1 MASEAFQEIVNAYP
15 ELVVKPAGFAN
26 GGLDID
32 TYRSFTSKSAFPVS
46 DSTEVTKTSAG
57 GVPAE
62 WIIESGVKPEKRLA
76 FFHGG
81 GFVAGGLDF
90 YRPFASWISKAT
102 GCSVLLVDYRL
113 APEHPFPAAVEDVL
127 SSYRW
132 MCNNGPDGKYPARKT
147 FIGGDSAGGC
157 LALATLL
164 GLKGA
169 GEDLPDAAVT
179 LSAFLD
185 LALTGKSIANR
196 AGSDI
201 LFAQSHLKKVAEVY
215 LAGQDP
221 LLPSSSPLYGDLSGL
236 PPILMQVGDAELLLD
251 DSVRFAEKAKKAGV
265 KVTLE
270 VWPEMFHVWQLF
282 GPAFPEAQQAIDRI
296 GEYIRAS

>member
-1 MASEAFQEIVNAYP
+1 MASEAFQEIVTAYP
-15 ELVVKPAGFAN
+15 ELVVEPAGFAN
-26 GGLDID
+26 GGFDID
-32 TYRSFTSKSAFPVS
+32 TYRSFTSKSAFPIS
-46 DSTEVTKTSAG
+46 DSTQATKTSTG
-57 GVPAE
+57 EVPAE
-62 WIIESGVKPEKRLA
+62 WIIESGAKPEKRMA

-90 YRPFASWISKAT
+90 YRPLASWISKAT

-132 MCNNGPDGKYPARKT
+132 MCSNGPGGENPARKT
-147 FIGGDSAGGC
+147 FIGGNSAGGC

-164 GLKGA
+164 GLKDA
-169 GEDLPDAAVT
+169 GEDLPDAAFT

-201 LFAQSHLKKVAEVY
+201 LFTPSHLKKAAEVY

-236 PPILMQVGDAELLLD
+236 PPILMQVGDSL
-251 DSVRFAEKAKKAGV
+251 AGNV
-265 KVTLE
+265 SCL
-270 VWPEMFHVWQLF
+270 
-282 GPAFPEAQQAIDRI
+282 AAIWACFS
-296 GEYIRAS
+296 GGTASS